1 MWRPITASNGAAIA
15 NSQSEVTYKM
25 SQAPS
30 RMSRLV
36 RVLIACGTL
45 AFSTACS
52 KQEERKPA
60 PSLQAPQ
67 SLEDASKRMV
77 GTWTY
82 TEPVSDDYPWWVK
95 WTIRPDGT
103 TVTCEA
109 RPSDNDWGAC
119 TERKDSRFVTD
130 KYADTGKRWFGVRD
144 GAMVAIYVP
153 ESDTM
158 EIRIARNPWTGIMKR
173 GDKNPFS
180 K

>member
-1 MWRPITASNGAAIA
+1 MRRSITTSNRAALA
-15 NSQSEVTYKM
+15 DNQSEVTYKM
-25 SQAPS
+25 SQS
-30 RMSRLV
+30 TSKMSRLLL
-36 RVLIACGTL
+36 VLTACGAM
-45 AFSTACS
+45 AFGTACS
-52 KQEERKPA
+52 KQEERKPV
-60 PSLQAPQ
+60 PRLQAPQ
-67 SLEDASKRMV
+67 SLDEASQRMV

-103 TVTCEA
+103 TVQCEA

-119 TERKDSRFVTD
+119 TERKESKFVSD

-158 EIRIARNPWTGIMKR
+158 EIRIARNPWIGIMKR

-180 K
+180 Q